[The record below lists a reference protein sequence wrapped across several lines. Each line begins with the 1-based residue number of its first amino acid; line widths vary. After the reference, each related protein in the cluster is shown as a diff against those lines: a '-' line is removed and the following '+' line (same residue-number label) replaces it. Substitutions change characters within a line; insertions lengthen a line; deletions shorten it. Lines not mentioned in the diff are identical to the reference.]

1 MTLANEPGNSVM
13 MNKIV
18 NLSEKC
24 KHLSYKEFLLVFG
37 YFCGTSGELDR
48 PLEIGAGLG

>member
-1 MTLANEPGNSVM
+1 MT
-13 MNKIV
+13 NKIV

-24 KHLSYKEFLLVFG
+24 KRLSYKEFLLVL
-37 YFCGTSGELDR
+37 GTFVEQRGELDR